1 MYLGSWWPRMV
12 SLKYLGDRI
21 LLGADWLGDWLG
33 MRNVSLRWLEGWGG
47 LASHEW
53 IGIREIK

>member
-1 MYLGSWWPRMV
+1 MV

-33 MRNVSLRWLEGWGG
+33 PRNVSLRWLEGWGG
-47 LASHEW
+47 LAHMS
-53 IGIREIK
+53 GLVYVRSSD

>member
-1 MYLGSWWPRMV
+1 MV

-21 LLGADWLGDWLG
+21 LLGADWLDDWLG
-33 MRNVSLRWLEGWGG
+33 MRNVSLRWLEGWGV

-53 IGIREIK
+53 FGIGRARMVFEIPGEQ